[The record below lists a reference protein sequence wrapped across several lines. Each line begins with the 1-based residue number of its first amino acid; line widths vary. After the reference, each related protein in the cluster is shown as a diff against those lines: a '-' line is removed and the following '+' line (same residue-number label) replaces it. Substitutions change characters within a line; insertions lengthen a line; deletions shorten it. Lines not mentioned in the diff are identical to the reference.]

1 MDNPSRLLPN
11 NNSPTPL
18 SLIRLLLSLFLIVE
32 NAIPSRRIQVGYYRK
47 FIQDTPG
54 IHQATYILHQIW

>member
-1 MDNPSRLLPN
+1 MSNPSRLLPN
-11 NNSPTPL
+11 NNTATPL

-32 NAIPSRRIQVGYYRK
+32 NAISSRRIQVGYYRE

-54 IHQATYILHQIW
+54 IRQTTYILNQI